1 MIRMGPSSHARCGVA
16 QAELAARAQ
25 ARQISRAPRA
35 PRHYRLPR
43 WNVSWMRLSPGDEP
57 GVTGT
62 TGQARSS
69 WMIIISAGRPG

>member
-1 MIRMGPSSHARCGVA
+1 
-16 QAELAARAQ
+16 
-25 ARQISRAPRA
+25 
-35 PRHYRLPR
+35 
-43 WNVSWMRLSPGDEP
+43 MRLSPGDEP